1 MSIAATEP
9 VTSTG
14 MLGAVPAA
22 DTGAKTKLGNSQDK
36 DMFLQLLV
44 AQMKY
49 QDPTN
54 PTDSAQFLAQ
64 SAQFTALEKM
74 QAVADQ
80 TAQLVS
86 AQLSFGASG
95 LVGRTVTWTDTE
107 GTQQTGLVNGV
118 SFGADG
124 PSLDV
129 GGTTVA
135 LGQVQRVDDGT
146 RTATPSVPT
155 DPSTSV

>member
-9 VTSTG
+9 VTHTG
-14 MLGAVPAA
+14 MLGTVPGA
-22 DTGAKTKLGNSQDK
+22 DTSAKTKLGNSQDK

-107 GTQQTGLVNGV
+107 GTSQTGLVNGV

-155 DPSTSV
+155 VPSTSV